1 MSRVE
6 FINRKTFFYLLAL
19 FLFWGCE
26 KLIDVDLNESN
37 PALVIQGNL
46 TRSPGLSE
54 VKITKTGSY
63 FSESP
68 ETTVSGAIV
77 KITNNLG
84 NVFLFEEKDL
94 GLYKSH
100 DTYPQ
105 EGTIYTLSVEV
116 KGETYQATSKL
127 NKPVLI
133 DSLSYKYE
141 EGFAFFDD
149 GYTVT
154 MHFSDPPGIQNYYRI
169 KMYRNGVYNN
179 NSNNLIIFDDRL
191 VDGNSFNLSLGQFI
205 YDAGDTANVELIS
218 LDESAYEYYR
228 TFQELVNT
236 NPGSAAPANPTS
248 NFSNGALGYF
258 SAWSS
263 DSKTIEI
270 KEISN

>member
-1 MSRVE
+1 MK
-6 FINRKTFFYLLAL
+6 IIFYLLVF
-19 FLFWGCE
+19 FLLWGCE
-26 KLIDVDLNESN
+26 KVIYVDLNESN

-68 ETTVSGAIV
+68 ETTVSDAIV

-84 NVFLFEEKDL
+84 NVFLFEEEDF
-94 GLYKSH
+94 GWYKSH

-116 KGETYQATSKL
+116 DGEIYEATSKL
-127 NKPVLI
+127 NEPVII
-133 DSLSYKYE
+133 DSLTYEYE
-141 EGFAFFDD
+141 EGFAFLAD

-154 MHFSDPPGIQNYYRI
+154 LHLTDPPGIQNYYRI
-169 KMYRNGVYNN
+169 KMYRNGSYNN
-179 NSNNLIIFDDRL
+179 NNNNLIIFDDRL
-191 VDGNSFNLSLGQFI
+191 VDGNSFNLSLGQFV
-205 YDAGDTANVELIS
+205 YDAGDTAKVELIS
-218 LDESAYEYYR
+218 LDESAYEFYR

-236 NPGSAAPANPTS
+236 NPGSAAPANPNS

-270 KEISN
+270 KDLSN